1 MKQYKRAGGQ
11 WGTSWSTLDHVRSLT
26 MHARSL
32 LLRGIP
38 QDQYALFTEDEAW
51 LISSLNDALR
61 CIEKITRED

>member
-1 MKQYKRAGGQ
+1 MKSWKRAGGQ
-11 WGTSWSTLDHVRSLT
+11 WGVSWSTIDHVRSMV

-51 LISSLNDALR
+51 LISSLSDALR
-61 CIEKITRED
+61 AIENITTED